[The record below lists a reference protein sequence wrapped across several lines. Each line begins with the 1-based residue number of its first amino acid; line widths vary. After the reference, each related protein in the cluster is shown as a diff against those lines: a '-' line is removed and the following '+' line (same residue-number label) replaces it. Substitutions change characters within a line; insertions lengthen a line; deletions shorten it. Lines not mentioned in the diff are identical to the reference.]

1 MLRAEAR
8 AVNRRGSNL
17 TADFAISHR
26 RGTVMGIAPSEFEE
40 AYEDEQTIRGAILTE
55 PIRSLEPREP
65 VCVRPKTSIRDAIEA
80 MNDAGTGC
88 VLVTQ
93 GERLVGILTE
103 RDVLKKVV
111 GKFDLDN
118 LVERFMTKHPET
130 VGMDDGIAYALNK
143 MHVGGYRH
151 IPVVDKD
158 GRPVGVVSVRD
169 FVKFIVSLFPA
180 AVLNVPPE
188 PGLAARALDGG

>member
-1 MLRAEAR
+1 
-8 AVNRRGSNL
+8 
-17 TADFAISHR
+17 
-26 RGTVMGIAPSEFEE
+26 MGIAPSEFEDS
-40 AYEDEQTIRGAILTE
+40 YEDEQTIRGAILTE
-55 PIRSLEPREP
+55 PIRGLEPREP
-65 VCVRPKTSIRDAIEA
+65 VCVRPKTSVRDAIEL
-80 MNDAGTGC
+80 MNDSGTGC

-118 LVERFMTKHPET
+118 LVERFMTKNPET
-130 VGMDDGIAYALNK
+130 VGMDDGLAYALNK

-151 IPVVDKD
+151 VPVVDKE

-169 FVKFIVSLFPA
+169 LVKFIVSLFPA

>member
-1 MLRAEAR
+1 
-8 AVNRRGSNL
+8 
-17 TADFAISHR
+17 
-26 RGTVMGIAPSEFEE
+26 MGIAPSEFEDS
-40 AYEDEQTIRGAILTE
+40 YEDEQTIRGAILTE
-55 PIRSLEPREP
+55 PIRGLEPREP
-65 VCVRPKTSIRDAIEA
+65 VCVRPKTSVRDAIEL
-80 MNDAGTGC
+80 MNDSGTGC

-118 LVERFMTKHPET
+118 LVERFMTKNPET
-130 VGMDDGIAYALNK
+130 VGMDDGLAYALNK
-143 MHVGGYRH
+143 MHIGGYRH
-151 IPVVDKD
+151 VPVVDKE

-169 FVKFIVSLFPA
+169 LVKFIVSLFPA